1 MEPIPQDFLG
11 NVATEYHLSEE
22 QREAFLER
30 YSNPDK
36 SQETVAETLHITPNA
51 FRTRMSGVYKK
62 FSIGGKG
69 PNKSRKLHDFLWKK
83 YKQSN
88 FPVNE
93 DKDKNL
99 DVLVQEVRDK
109 VGKHI
114 KQRCGTMRVLDMTQ
128 AIKLGEIYT
137 NVNILEK
144 ITATRRLELAQLQ
157 ESLNQEENLDRCGLF
172 GIAEQRVPG
181 LEVVKQYSKLMIWG
195 KPGSGK
201 TTFLKYL
208 AMESIGGKFPEN
220 RVPIFIPL
228 KDFAEIEHQ
237 PNLLTFIQQFLTHY
251 QVSETEITSLLA
263 GGRLLI
269 LLDGLDEVRQKD
281 SHGVIQQIQSL
292 ADFYSNNCFVITCR
306 IAAKEYTFE
315 GFTEVEV
322 ADFDKQQVET
332 FANKW
337 FQLQD
342 EKKGELFLKKLKQE
356 ENKPILELASNPLL
370 LTLLC
375 LVFGETANFPQNRS
389 ELYKEGID
397 VLLKK
402 WDGKRNI
409 ERDLVYQ
416 RLSLKRKEDLLSQI
430 AWTTFEAGDYFF
442 KQRRV
447 ERYIGDYIYNLPDG
461 KTDPEALQ
469 LDSEAIL
476 KSIESQH
483 GLLVERAK
491 GIYSFSHLTFQEY
504 FAARKIASIS
514 EPQKL
519 EQGLRSLVS
528 RLTETRWRE
537 VFFLVVEMLDSA
549 DFFFKLMKEK
559 IEPIIAKDDKLQ
571 EFLTWCMKNCYF
583 GLTIKEKI
591 LQLSFLSVPN
601 QLEPIGVGMSF
612 SDGEIIS
619 QSYTVK
625 GWSKITK
632 NINYKSEIDIN
643 FIFYCWLSFLSI
655 NDFSPIIDFKMFNN
669 SLLEN
674 NLDHGQKQWLKHL
687 NEKLPELDEL
697 DELDEELSK
706 FTEWWQLNGKTWLEE
721 LRMGMIK
728 YRNIGHDWQFNDQ
741 QQELLWQYYNA
752 NMLLVDCLNKDCYV
766 SRQVR
771 KEVENTILLPI
782 AEIEKRKSK
791 S

>member
-1 MEPIPQDFLG
+1 MEPFPQDFLG
-11 NVATEYHLSEE
+11 NVATEYDLSEE
-22 QREAFLER
+22 QRDAFLER
-30 YSNPDK
+30 YRNPDK
-36 SQETVAETLHITPNA
+36 SQATVAETLHITPNA

-109 VGKHI
+109 VGKDI

-157 ESLNQEENLDRCGLF
+157 ESLNQEKNLDRYGLF
-172 GIAEQRVPG
+172 GISEQRVPG
-181 LEVVKQYSKLMIWG
+181 LEVVKRYSKLMIWG

-251 QVSETEITSLLA
+251 QVSGTEITSLLA

-281 SHGVIQQIQSL
+281 SRGVIQQIQSL

-306 IAAKEYTFE
+306 IAAKEYTFQ

-322 ADFDKQQVET
+322 ADFDKQQIET
-332 FANKW
+332 FASKW

-356 ENKPILELASNPLL
+356 ENEPILELASNPLL

-491 GIYSFSHLTFQEY
+491 EIYSFSHLTFQEY

-528 RLTETRWRE
+528 RLTETRWKE
-537 VFFLVVEMLDSA
+537 VFLLVVEMLDSA
-549 DFFFKLMKEK
+549 DFFFKLMKNQVDA
-559 IEPIIAKDDKLQ
+559 IVARDNKLQ
-571 EFLTWCMKNCYF
+571 KFLSWWSQSFNF
-583 GLTIKEKI
+583 GLTIKQKI

-601 QLEPIGVGMSF
+601 QLEMKTLQSSWDYQVGIMKM
-612 SDGEIIS
+612 
-619 QSYTVK
+619 SYTIK
-625 GWSKITK
+625 GWGTIAK
-632 NINYKSEIDIN
+632 NINFKSEIDIN
-643 FIFYCWLSFLSI
+643 FIFSYWLVFLS
-655 NDFSPIIDFKMFNN
+655 
-669 SLLEN
+669 
-674 NLDHGQKQWLKHL
+674 
-687 NEKLPELDEL
+687 
-697 DELDEELSK
+697 
-706 FTEWWQLNGKTWLEE
+706 
-721 LRMGMIK
+721 
-728 YRNIGHDWQFNDQ
+728 
-741 QQELLWQYYNA
+741 
-752 NMLLVDCLNKDCYV
+752 
-766 SRQVR
+766 
-771 KEVENTILLPI
+771 
-782 AEIEKRKSK
+782 
-791 S
+791 